1 MNLDIDAAIDRDFSA
16 AQRGDRAAFARL
28 VATTQRMVTGI
39 ALAVTA
45 DVAQS
50 EDVAQETFFAAWR
63 RLALMRNPASF
74 LPWLRQVARRRALD
88 HVRTGR
94 YREDTSDHWD
104 ELVAQLAESRPGPA
118 EALSAREDAALL
130 AQALDEIPAD
140 SREVLLLF
148 YREGQDGRSVAA
160 LLGLTEAAV
169 RKRLQRARASLNA
182 EFLQRA
188 GLAAERS
195 APGVAFTGAVVAGLS
210 LQPSP
215 AAAAGAGLLAKFGPK
230 ALLGAFGGLF
240 ASIGLV
246 VGAVYFETRS
256 HLRKLRDPDDRRAMR
271 RNGYV
276 YGALMATYMVVLW
289 RASDA
294 AWEREE
300 LLGAAVAF
308 SLGIFALAWSRMR
321 IVGRR
326 RREDG
331 P

>member
-1 MNLDIDAAIDRDFSA
+1 MNLDIEAAIDRDFRA
-16 AQRGDRAAFARL
+16 AQRGDRAAFARM
-28 VATTQRMVTGI
+28 VAATQRMVTGV

-45 DVAQS
+45 DVALS

-63 RLALMRNPASF
+63 RLALMRNPTSF

-88 HVRTGR
+88 HVRAGR

-104 ELVAQLAESRPGPA
+104 ELVAQLAESGPGPA
-118 EALSAREDAALL
+118 DALSARQDAALL
-130 AQALDEIPAD
+130 ARALDEIPAD

-148 YREGQDGRSVAA
+148 YREAQDSRSVAVS
-160 LLGLTEAAV
+160 LGLTEAAV

-182 EFLQRA
+182 EFLQRV

-195 APGVAFTGAVVAGLS
+195 APCVAFTSSIVAGIA

-215 AAAAGAGLLAKFGPK
+215 AVAAGAGLLAKFGPK
-230 ALLGAFGGLF
+230 ALLGALGGLF

-246 VGAVYFETRS
+246 FAAVYWEMRG
-256 HLRKLRDPDDRRAMR
+256 HLLKLHGPGDRRAMR

-300 LLGAAVAF
+300 LLAAAVAF
-308 SLGIFALAWSRMR
+308 SLAIFALAWSRAR
-321 IVGRR
+321 ILGKRP
-326 RREDG
+326 RER
-331 P
+331 

>member
-1 MNLDIDAAIDRDFSA
+1 MNLDIDAAIDRDFCA

-28 VATTQRMVTGI
+28 VAATQRMVTGI

-45 DVAQS
+45 DVAPG

-63 RLALMRNPASF
+63 RLALMRNRASF

-88 HVRTGR
+88 HVRAGR

-118 EALSAREDAALL
+118 ETLSTHEDAALL

-169 RKRLQRARASLNA
+169 RKRLQRAKSSLSA
-182 EFLQRA
+182 QFLQRA
-188 GLAAERS
+188 GIAAERS
-195 APGVAFTGAVVAGLS
+195 APGVAFTGAIVAGLA

-215 AAAAGAGLLAKFGPK
+215 AAAVGVGLLAKLTPK
-230 ALLGAFGGLF
+230 AVFGAVGGLF

-246 VGAVYFETRS
+246 AGAVYWEMRG
-256 HLRKLRDPDDRRAMR
+256 HLRRVRDAGDRRAMR

-289 RASDA
+289 RSSDA
-294 AWEREE
+294 GWEQEE
-300 LLGAAVAF
+300 LLAAAVAF
-308 SLGIFALAWSRMR
+308 SIAIVALAWSRAR
-321 IVGRR
+321 ILGRR
-326 RREDG
+326 QREG
-331 P
+331 ES

>member
-1 MNLDIDAAIDRDFSA
+1 MNLDIDAAIDRDFRA
-16 AQRGDRAAFARL
+16 AQCGDRDAFARL
-28 VATTQRMVTGI
+28 VAATQRMVTGV

-45 DVAQS
+45 DIALS
-50 EDVAQETFFAAWR
+50 EDVAQETFLAAWR

-88 HVRTGR
+88 HLRTGR

-118 EALSAREDAALL
+118 ETLSAREDAALL
-130 AQALDEIPAD
+130 TQALDDMPAD

-148 YREGQDGRSVAA
+148 YREEQDGRSVAA

-169 RKRLQRARASLNA
+169 RKRLQRARASLGA
-182 EFLQRA
+182 EVLQRA
-188 GLAAERS
+188 GRAAERS
-195 APGVAFTGAVVAGLS
+195 APGVTFTTSVVAGLA
-210 LQPSP
+210 LQPAP

-230 ALLGAFGGLF
+230 ALLGVVGGLF

-246 VGAVYFETRS
+246 VAAVYWDMRG
-256 HLRKLRDPDDRRAMR
+256 HLRRLRDPDDRRAMR

-276 YGALMATYMVVLW
+276 YGALMATYMIVLW

-294 AWEREE
+294 DWEREE
-300 LLGAAVAF
+300 LLAAAVAF
-308 SLGIFALAWSRMR
+308 SLAIFALAWSRAR
-321 IVGRR
+321 ILGRR
-326 RREDG
+326 RREG
-331 P
+331 EQ